1 MTVHEDVNV
10 VNIVVSRTGGTF
22 GDVDVLVR
30 TIGGG
35 ESWTS
40 SAGTDI
46 TELLSTRK
54 WSSDVVIGKD
64 YYVLSR
70 RVTFKVSEKYL
81 GTFQLVR
88 YVRCVLNNLGMI
100 RYNRY
105 NVLHLDGE
113 AMSFINFLTSVEFS
127 PNSSQWSKS
136 NSSTSNY

>member
-40 SAGTDI
+40 SAGRDI

-81 GTFQLVR
+81 ETFQHVR
-88 YVRCVLNNLGMI
+88 YVRCVLNNLVMI
-100 RYNRY
+100 QY

-113 AMSFINFLTSVEFS
+113 AMSFINFLTSLEFS